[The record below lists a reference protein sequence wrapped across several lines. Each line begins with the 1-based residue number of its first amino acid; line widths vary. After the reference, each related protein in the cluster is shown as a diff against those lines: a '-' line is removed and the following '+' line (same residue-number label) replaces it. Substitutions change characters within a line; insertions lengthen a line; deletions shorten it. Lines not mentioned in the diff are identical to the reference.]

1 VRLLDELQ
9 RQKGDFGKAAE
20 QRLVELL
27 ERAEDTHL
35 RRSQDLMRL
44 HETALFVRAFP
55 QSARVARLADRL
67 LSTFAERLYSLDLD
81 AFDDPTIS
89 GIAGTAVS
97 SNFSYEF
104 ARSLVT
110 RHGPAVAID
119 WENYDRSDRLG
130 PVLAELLPNALEEYA
145 VEPYVDW
152 RRWWENSGHSVR
164 WLLDRVDPRTYDLLE
179 IPLRWQM
186 SPERSRSGLR
196 MERGERFYHRG
207 PFIKRNDVSLEAEF
221 ASPRIQV
228 RRLGAPTARWVLA
241 TIVDASAARYRELWG
256 FVHPDIGTVS
266 HADLGHGVDL
276 YFFRVAPKH
285 RLPIRDYHC
294 GMFFTN
300 DVPTGYV
307 ETMSRKGRMEI
318 GFNLYYTFREGET
331 AWVFAR
337 ILKVLRQEVGVHSF
351 SIDPYQLGRN
361 NEEGIDSGA
370 FWFYRKLGFAPVLE
384 KIAKLAAREE
394 ARIAKQPMY
403 RSSKAVL
410 RRLAAGPLVYDA
422 AS

>member
-9 RQKGDFGKAAE
+9 RQKGDFGSAAE
-20 QRLVELL
+20 QKIVELL

-35 RRSQDLMRL
+35 RGSPDLMRL
-44 HETALFVRAFP
+44 HEAALFVRAFP
-55 QSARVARLADRL
+55 QSARVARIADRL
-67 LSTFAERLYSLDLD
+67 LVSFPERLHGLDLD
-81 AFDDPTIS
+81 AFDDPMIS

-104 ARSLVT
+104 ARSLIT
-110 RHGPAVAID
+110 RHGSAVVID
-119 WENYDRSDRLG
+119 WENYHRSERLG
-130 PVLAELLPNALEEYA
+130 SVLAELLQNAFEQYA
-145 VEPYVDW
+145 VEPYVNW
-152 RRWWENSGHSVR
+152 QRWWENSGHSLG

-186 SPERSRSGLR
+186 SRERSRSGLR
-196 MERGERFYHRG
+196 MERSERFYHLA
-207 PFIKRNDVSLEAEF
+207 PFIKRSEVALKAEF
-221 ASPRIQV
+221 ASPKIHV
-228 RRLGAPTARWVLA
+228 RRLGTPAARRVLA

-256 FVHPDIGTVS
+256 FVHPDTSKVS
-266 HADLGHGVDL
+266 HADLGRGVDL
-276 YFFRVAPKH
+276 YFFGVALKH
-285 RLPIRDYHC
+285 RLPIREYHC

-300 DVPTGYV
+300 GVPTGYV
-307 ETMSRKGRMEI
+307 ETLSLKGRMEI

-351 SIDPYQLGRN
+351 SIDPYQLGHD

-370 FWFYRKLGFAPVLE
+370 FWFYRKLGFAPALKEIV
-384 KIAKLAAREE
+384 KLTAREE
-394 ARIAKQPMY
+394 ARLSKQPLY
-403 RSSKAVL
+403 RSPKAVL
-410 RRLAAGPLVYDA
+410 RRLAAGSLVYDA